1 MVIVV
6 RELLWGLPGVA
17 REVTLWRAR
26 ARVMPDPMLRNDALD
41 TLGKSRANADGA
53 ALFSTLARR
62 RDPRLL
68 RLLVVYELMA
78 DFLDSVS
85 ERGACAGV
93 ANGRQLHLAMTD
105 ALDPDR
111 AVRDYYRHNPWREH
125 DGYLQL
131 LLVACRERFASLP
144 AHACVQSQA
153 IHAAGLAEVQ
163 GCNHE
168 PDPKRRELML
178 RHWAERRFPQDMG
191 LSWFELT
198 GAASAWLSVLALLAL
213 AAELTVS
220 RHDGIETSASYMWIS
235 LAGTMLDS
243 FGDMDEDLAQGAHS
257 YIGHYPNEE
266 IAAARVGELVRRA
279 TIGARSLR
287 NGHRHSVIVA
297 CMVAMYLSKDS
308 ARAPHMRARSADLM
322 RAGGPLARAL
332 VPVLRMWRVACGQ
345 QSA

>member
-1 MVIVV
+1 VAIVV

-17 REVTLWRAR
+17 QEVAEWRTR
-26 ARVMPDPMLRNDALD
+26 ARVMPDPMLRKDALD

-62 RDPRLL
+62 RDARLL
-68 RLLVVYELMA
+68 RLLVAYELMA

-93 ANGRQLHLAMTD
+93 ANGRQLHLAMID

-111 AVRDYYRHNPWREH
+111 VVRDYYRHNPWRENE
-125 DGYLQL
+125 GYLQL
-131 LLVACRERFASLP
+131 LLEACRERFTSLP
-144 AHACVQSQA
+144 AYACVQSRA
-153 IHAAGLAEVQ
+153 IYAAELAEVQ

-178 RHWAERRFPQDMG
+178 RHWAKRRFPQDMG

-220 RHDGIETSASYMWIS
+220 KHDGIETSTSYLWIS

-257 YIGHYPNEE
+257 YIRYYPTEE
-266 IAAARVGELVRRA
+266 IAAARVGELVRHA
-279 TIGARSLR
+279 TTGAMSLR
-287 NGHRHSVIVA
+287 NGHRHAVIVA

-308 ARAPHMRARSADLM
+308 ARTPHMRARTASLM

-332 VPVLRMWRVACGQ
+332 VPVLRMWRVAYRQ
-345 QSA
+345 QTA

>member
-1 MVIVV
+1 
-6 RELLWGLPGVA
+6 
-17 REVTLWRAR
+17 
-26 ARVMPDPMLRNDALD
+26 MPDPVLRNEALD

-68 RLLVVYELMA
+68 RLLVAYELMA

-93 ANGRQLHLAMTD
+93 ANGLQLHLAMTD

-111 AVRDYYRHNPWREH
+111 AMRDYYRHNPWRESA
-125 DGYLQL
+125 GYLQL
-131 LLVACRERFASLP
+131 LLAACRERFTSLP
-144 AHACVQSQA
+144 AHACVQARA
-153 IHAAGLAEVQ
+153 IHAAALAEVQ
-163 GCNHE
+163 GFNHE
-168 PDPKRRELML
+168 PDPRRRERML
-178 RHWAERRFPQDMG
+178 RRWAQRRFPQDSG

-213 AAELTVS
+213 AAELAVTP
-220 RHDGIETSASYMWIS
+220 HDGIETSASYLWIS

-257 YIGHYPNEE
+257 YIRHYPTEE
-266 IAAARVGELVRRA
+266 IAAARVGELVHRA
-279 TIGARSLR
+279 TTSARSLR
-287 NGHRHSVIVA
+287 NGHRHGVVVA

-308 ARAPHMRARSADLM
+308 ARAPHMRARTASLM

-332 VPVLRMWRVACGQ
+332 VPVLRAWRVLYGQ
-345 QSA
+345 QTA